1 MAYIGPNS
9 PSTAADDSSLSGDT
23 WSNPNNAKVA
33 DASYATSTDT
43 NPNHTHYLKT
53 TNYGFS
59 IPAGSD
65 IQGIVVEVL
74 RHASSSG
81 VNNVT
86 DYAVKIVKSDG
97 SIGVANKA
105 DTVSLWPTSDAY
117 AAYGG
122 AADLW
127 GESWSVA
134 DINSSNFGVAF
145 SANLTPDTSVT
156 AFVDFIRVTV
166 YYSIGADPTNLN
178 MQKRHIYKVY
188 NSAGTFLGRLPRPT
202 SDFAFSQ
209 DINSGGSQITVQVP
223 VSADTSALPSNDAIL
238 DETGANIFDEN
249 SNDILND
256 GGNTILGVGN
266 GPDELIKNGN
276 EVIVVEYGY
285 YHPNG
290 IVMFRGVIKH
300 WEATFGGDGQDDSIT
315 LLIYSDGQDLQS
327 HLIRGYGALAADQS
341 QTAQDTDIAN
351 NSSNWFYGQT
361 FVAGSSVT
369 HIGAISIYVGAF
381 NSLPTTV
388 TMHLTTAPGNAD
400 LGSTTMV
407 VTNTTAG
414 PMQFIFSSPIAVTPG
429 ASYFFYFSTTGGTF
443 NFNFQ
448 STDVYGSGQFYFSS
462 NSGSSWTGQ
471 PTEDLYFVIYSS
483 LLSTIANNTNKDPT
497 TGILE
502 PFMDAYTSEGGKVT
516 YNDSSVTATGLSIS
530 YDFNTNTV
538 YEGIQAMLSVSP
550 NGFYFYVDLG
560 SNILYFKQAS
570 TTADIVLTKGKHLNQ
585 IKIVASIEYI
595 VNEVY
600 FTGGVIPSGP
610 GAGTNYYTLDQDST
624 SITEYGVALDR
635 QQDNRV
641 TDITTAHAIGS
652 SEVAAKKDEQYMT
665 TVTVVEKTIDTTLFK
680 PGLIIGFNGFGSFMD
695 NLLAQIVHI
704 DCAPEQVSLQLGLL
718 PKRLINSVEQTTKGL
733 VALSTVG
740 NPTNPS

>member
-1 MAYIGPNS
+1 MAYVGPNS

-23 WSNPNNAKVA
+23 WSNPNNAKAA
-33 DASYATSTDT
+33 DASYATVTDT

-74 RHASSSG
+74 RHASSNG

-86 DYAVKIVKSDG
+86 DYVVKIVKSDG

-105 DTVSLWPTSDAY
+105 DTLSLWPTSDAY
-117 AAYGG
+117 ATYGG

-127 GESWSVA
+127 GETWTASN
-134 DINSSNFGVAF
+134 INSSNFGVAF
-145 SANLTPDTSVT
+145 SANLIPDTSVT

-178 MQKRHIYKVY
+178 LQKRYIHKVY
-188 NSAGTFLGRLPRPT
+188 NSSGTFLGRLPRPST
-202 SDFAFSQ
+202 DFTYSQ
-209 DINSGGSQITVQVP
+209 DINTGGSQITVQVP
-223 VSADTSALPSNDAIL
+223 VSADTSFLPSDDDVL
-238 DETGANIFDEN
+238 DEAGANIEDEN
-249 SNDILND
+249 SENITSD
-256 GGNTILGVGN
+256 GANIILGIGS

-276 EVIVVEYGY
+276 EVVVTEYSY

-290 IVMFRGVIKH
+290 IVMFRGEIKR

-315 LLIYSDGQDLQS
+315 MTIYSDGKDLQS
-327 HLIRGYGALAADQS
+327 HLIRGYGALTSDQS
-341 QTAQDTDIAN
+341 QTSQDTDIAN
-351 NSSNWFYGQT
+351 NPSNWFYGQT
-361 FVAGSSVT
+361 FIAGSGVT
-369 HIGAISIYVGAF
+369 HIGAISVYVGAY
-381 NSLPTTV
+381 NSTPSTM

-400 LGSTTMV
+400 LGSTSIV
-407 VTNTTAG
+407 LTNTTPG
-414 PMQFIFSSPIAVTPG
+414 VIQFIFPTPIPVSPG
-429 ASYFFYFSTTGGTF
+429 ATYFFYFSTTGGTF

-448 STDVYGSGQFYFSS
+448 STDVYGSGQLYFSS

-471 PTEDLYFVIYSS
+471 PTEDLYFVTYESP
-483 LLSTIANNTNKDPT
+483 LSTIANYSSVDPT
-497 TGILE
+497 IDILE
-502 PFMDAYTSEGGKVT
+502 PIMDAYALEDGKIT
-516 YNDSSVTATGLSIS
+516 YNGSSIDATGLSIS

-560 SNILYFKQAS
+560 SNTLYFKQAS

-600 FTGGVIPSGP
+600 FTGGIIPSGP
-610 GAGTNYYTLDQDST
+610 GAGTNRYTLDQDST
-624 SITEYGVALDR
+624 SITEYGIALDR
-635 QQDNRV
+635 RQDNRV
-641 TDITTAHAIGS
+641 TDKTTAHAIGS

-665 TVTVVEKTIDTTLFK
+665 SVTVVDKTIDTTLFK
-680 PGLIIGFNGFGSFMD
+680 PGLIIGFNGFGTLVD
-695 NLLAQIVHI
+695 TILAQIVHI
-704 DCAPEQVSLQLGLL
+704 DYASEQVTLQLGLL
-718 PKRLINSVEQTTKGL
+718 PKRLVNSVEQTTKGL
-733 VALSTVG
+733 VALSTVN